1 MLTYDDLPD
10 PMLSHRTT
18 FVRKISIV
26 ELLSRQDTARSSQWN
41 ISKTKWKSIFHDK
54 EICPDILGGKVNI
67 DLRDPDKTLADAK
80 NWYHQGEIYWSQI
93 IRLKFRNS
101 TGNII
106 YSALQPWSS
115 KVCIICQEN
124 GKIKVF
130 LAKEWFYR
138 RDFYRRTLLN
148 ELRQA
153 LR

>member
-1 MLTYDDLPD
+1 MLTYYDLPD
-10 PMLSHRTT
+10 PVLSHRTT
-18 FVRKISIV
+18 FVQRISFV
-26 ELLSRQDTARSSQWN
+26 EFLSKQHAARSSLLN
-41 ISKTKWKSIFHDK
+41 ISKTKWKSIYHDK
-54 EICPDILGGKVNI
+54 EIYPDILGRKVNR

-101 TGNII
+101 PGNII

-148 ELRQA
+148 EWRQA